1 MLLPLYQVS
10 CREAQTSSDSY
21 LSHWGLTDSLLQ
33 CLRNTNF
40 RNKPPFCTVETCD
53 LAFKLLTLL
62 IFLLTHLNPS
72 SHGSQHDQI
81 QPQSLCPWWV
91 SPASWPQLPNPCS
104 IQLSPSPQ
112 PPAAASTFSTPSILP
127 HLTSALPI
135 LSKKYFHFWTIV
147 F

>member
-62 IFLLTHLNPS
+62 IFLLTHLNPQQPARSDPTPVSLPLVSKS
-72 SHGSQHDQI
+72 SFLTTAPKSLQH
-81 QPQSLCPWWV
+81 
-91 SPASWPQLPNPCS
+91 
-104 IQLSPSPQ
+104 
-112 PPAAASTFSTPSILP
+112 PAATR
-127 HLTSALPI
+127 TSAPSLRLLLHPQYTT
-135 LSKKYFHFWTIV
+135 SPHFCSSYLK
-147 F
+147 